1 VQADSFRSLSCR
13 SVRWRTAGKLGT
25 DGTFPSFS
33 DECLVNDQSVP
44 SFFRADLCRR
54 LGPIPEARAPY
65 EKELA
70 LARQE
75 SGPTTAAPMH
85 PVFHLLCPS
94 QKTWISYPSRSR
106 LAKSA
111 LTACRPFRRA
121 LSCSSRFVGCTSGR
135 DATPVTEVRVRESG
149 NDIRRTYKP

>member
-1 VQADSFRSLSCR
+1 MSPTTAAFKSFDLRGEQSVQADSFRSLSCR
-13 SVRWRTAGKLGT
+13 SVRWRTAGKTGDRRNVT
-25 DGTFPSFS
+25 PSFS
-33 DECLVNDQSVP
+33 DEWRLVNDQSVP

-85 PVFHLLCPS
+85 QVFHLL
-94 QKTWISYPSRSR
+94 
-106 LAKSA
+106 
-111 LTACRPFRRA
+111 
-121 LSCSSRFVGCTSGR
+121 
-135 DATPVTEVRVRESG
+135 
-149 NDIRRTYKP
+149 